1 MIVGNVTAD
10 LEAIVRLTVQGPA
23 GQQDDIDA
31 VIDTGFD
38 GWLTLPPALIAQPGL
53 AWDRRGRATLGDGT
67 DCYFDVYKGAVLW
80 DGQPRPTFVDEA
92 DTIALAGMS
101 MLKSFKRTIEVRTQ
115 GQVTI
120 TALP

>member
-38 GWLTLPPALIAQPGL
+38 GWLTLPPELIAQLGL

-67 DCYFDVYKGAVLW
+67 DCYFDVYEGVVLW

-101 MLKSFKRTIEVRTQ
+101 LLKSFKLTIEVRTQ

-120 TALP
+120 AALP

>member
-1 MIVGNVTAD
+1 VGNGTAD

-38 GWLTLPPALIAQPGL
+38 GWLTLPPELIAQLGL
-53 AWDRRGRATLGDGT
+53 AWDRRGRATLGGGT
-67 DCYFDVYKGAVLW
+67 DCYFDVYEGVVLW

-101 MLKSFKRTIEVRTQ
+101 LLKSFKLTIEVRTQ

-120 TALP
+120 AALP

>member
-1 MIVGNVTAD
+1 
-10 LEAIVRLTVQGPA
+10 
-23 GQQDDIDA
+23 
-31 VIDTGFD
+31 
-38 GWLTLPPALIAQPGL
+38 LIAQLGL

-67 DCYFDVYKGAVLW
+67 DCYFDVYEGVVLW
-80 DGQPRPTFVDEA
+80 DGKPRPTFVDEA

-101 MLKSFKRTIEVRTQ
+101 ILKSFRLTIEVRTQ